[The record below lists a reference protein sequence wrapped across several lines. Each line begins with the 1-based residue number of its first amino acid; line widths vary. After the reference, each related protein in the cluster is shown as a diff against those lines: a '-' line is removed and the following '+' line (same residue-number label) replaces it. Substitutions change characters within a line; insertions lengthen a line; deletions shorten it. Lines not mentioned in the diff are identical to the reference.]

1 MIRPQYHF
9 RKINADTHIWRVA
22 PLLRLRFT
30 PLDLMLNKISEIY
43 EPYWYAA
50 TDGIPTCLSV
60 MEHAAQVQR
69 ADLSYPILICAE
81 HRVVDGMHRVMKAS
95 SEGKLTIRAHQIDLP
110 QPDFVNVDP
119 GELPYD

>member
-1 MIRPQYHF
+1 
-9 RKINADTHIWRVA
+9 
-22 PLLRLRFT
+22 
-30 PLDLMLNKISEIY
+30 
-43 EPYWYAA
+43 
-50 TDGIPTCLSV
+50 

-95 SEGKLTIRAHQIDLP
+95 SEDKLTIRAHQIDLP
-110 QPDFVNVDP
+110 QSDFVNVDP